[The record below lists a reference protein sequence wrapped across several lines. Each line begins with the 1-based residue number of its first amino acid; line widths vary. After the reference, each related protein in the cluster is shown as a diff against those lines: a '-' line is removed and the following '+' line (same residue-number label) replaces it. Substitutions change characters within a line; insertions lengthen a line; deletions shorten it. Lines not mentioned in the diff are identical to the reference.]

1 LNDST
6 NQFDVPDI
14 DLETLDHDDRS
25 ALLKVEFLKQT
36 AKLPWAELQTYYARG
51 NVIVVAP
58 NLDLVDVAV
67 QLGLDNTAQFEAWI
81 EAGEIGP
88 ATDQH
93 AITWHDED
101 AVLWVTVAAPWV
113 LVQRR
118 EEVSDT

>member
-1 LNDST
+1 MNDST

-25 ALLKVEFLKQT
+25 ALLKAEFLKQT

-81 EAGEIGP
+81 EAGEIGL

-93 AITWHDED
+93 AINWHDED
-101 AVLWVTVAAPWV
+101 TVLWVTVAAPWV

>member
-14 DLETLDHDDRS
+14 GLETLDHNDRS
-25 ALLKVEFLKQT
+25 ALLKAEFLKQT

-51 NVIVVAP
+51 NVIVVASK
-58 NLDLVDVAV
+58 LDLVDVAV

-81 EAGEIGP
+81 KAGEVGP

-93 AITWHDED
+93 AINWHDED
-101 AVLWVTVAAPWV
+101 AILWVTVAAPWV
-113 LVQRR
+113 LVQQR
-118 EEVSDT
+118 EQAV